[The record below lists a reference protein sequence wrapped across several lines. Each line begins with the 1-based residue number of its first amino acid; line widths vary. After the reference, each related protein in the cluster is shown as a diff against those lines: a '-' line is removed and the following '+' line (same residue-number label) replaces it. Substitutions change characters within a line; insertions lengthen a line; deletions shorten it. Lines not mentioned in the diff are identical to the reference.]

1 MTRLYVVKDAEYG
14 DFPGGAQLYSVSQ
27 DGGRPQRVTS
37 LPIKSMSVNKDGKVI
52 YEDYKGYEDPFRKH
66 HTSSVTRDIW
76 LYTPTAGQKGFGINA
91 DGTFTKISDFI
102 GEDRNPVFAPD
113 GNTYYYL
120 SEKDGTYNI
129 YKSSIDAP
137 AESTQIT
144 FHKDNPARY
153 LSISAN
159 GVICYSQDGELYI
172 IKNSQQPQK
181 VNISIIT
188 DQIENSVEYQNL
200 TSGATRLAISP
211 NGKEVAITAR
221 GDVYIT
227 SVDHRTTR
235 RITNTPEQER
245 GITFSKDGR
254 TIYYAAERNGHWG
267 IWETSLTDKDDKYF
281 TYSVKME
288 EKPVTKAGETCFQ
301 PQVAAEGDH
310 GQDHVV
316 VAAVHRE
323 VGLAAQARDLGE
335 ICRRFLDCTDIR
347 QGRERLILFQR
358 QVYARARGDIVQDHG
373 AIARRLGNALEM
385 LHDAACRAL
394 VAVGRDHEQGIRPER
409 HGIVAERAGGR
420 RVGTAAA
427 DDHGHTSVCRILGTH
442 GQPPPLGACERRRF
456 ARCTRYA
463 EGVDA
468 HIYLPFHQTA
478 ESIQIHLTARK
489 RRCQCCRHARKGR
502 FFQNV
507 CLHKNLHLPQ
517 SGITNSYNE
526 ILGTALRAAKMRLQL
541 SA

>member
-1 MTRLYVVKDAEYG
+1 MSDYIILITMKRISSILAIFAASAAMATAQQTPLWLRSNSISPDGSKVAFTYKGNIYIVNSDGGDARQLTTNPAYDTAPIWTPDGQNIVFCSTRERSKDIFMVSEKGGSPKRITTHPGNETPVAILNDGTIIFSAAIEQDAEYG

-159 GVICYSQDGELYI
+159 GIICYSQDGELYI
-172 IKNSQQPQK
+172 IKNGRQPQK

-200 TSGATRLAISP
+200 TSGATRLAI
-211 NGKEVAITAR
+211 
-221 GDVYIT
+221 
-227 SVDHRTTR
+227 
-235 RITNTPEQER
+235 
-245 GITFSKDGR
+245 
-254 TIYYAAERNGHWG
+254 
-267 IWETSLTDKDDKYF
+267 
-281 TYSVKME
+281 
-288 EKPVTKAGETCFQ
+288 
-301 PQVAAEGDH
+301 
-310 GQDHVV
+310 
-316 VAAVHRE
+316 
-323 VGLAAQARDLGE
+323 
-335 ICRRFLDCTDIR
+335 
-347 QGRERLILFQR
+347 
-358 QVYARARGDIVQDHG
+358 
-373 AIARRLGNALEM
+373 
-385 LHDAACRAL
+385 
-394 VAVGRDHEQGIRPER
+394 
-409 HGIVAERAGGR
+409 
-420 RVGTAAA
+420 
-427 DDHGHTSVCRILGTH
+427 
-442 GQPPPLGACERRRF
+442 
-456 ARCTRYA
+456 
-463 EGVDA
+463 
-468 HIYLPFHQTA
+468 
-478 ESIQIHLTARK
+478 
-489 RRCQCCRHARKGR
+489 
-502 FFQNV
+502 
-507 CLHKNLHLPQ
+507 
-517 SGITNSYNE
+517 
-526 ILGTALRAAKMRLQL
+526 
-541 SA
+541 